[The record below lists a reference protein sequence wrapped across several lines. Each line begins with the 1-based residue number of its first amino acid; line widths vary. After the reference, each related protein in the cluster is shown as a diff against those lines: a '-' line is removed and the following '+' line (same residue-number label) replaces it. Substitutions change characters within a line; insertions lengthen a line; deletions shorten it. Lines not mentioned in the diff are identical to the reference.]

1 MYIHI
6 FVNLLD
12 IQVSI
17 KNSLIIHFC
26 IFKNSVLILLPNME
40 TYMET
45 YGAAIII
52 RLVKLKFTVLVTTKI

>member
-40 TYMET
+40 TY
-45 YGAAIII
+45 GAAIII